1 MIIIPARL
9 KSTRL
14 PNKLL
19 LPLGDEP
26 IIIKVAKI
34 AKSID
39 RSIVATDSS
48 EIMEVCEKYG
58 IECMMTKAS
67 HTSGTDRC
75 AEVAEKLDI
84 PQNEVVINLQGDE
97 PFIESSVILG
107 LKKAMQ
113 HELDSNPNAFMASCF
128 KRINDLEANEHNLVK
143 VVLSLSNHA
152 LYFSRSKIP
161 YHREVESSLDSSYY
175 GHLGIYA
182 FSKKSLLEFCKLP
195 KSPLEEIEKLEQ
207 LRALWHNK
215 QIYMLGVESNS
226 IGIDSMEDYNLAL
239 SRI

>member
-1 MIIIPARL
+1 MIVIPARL

-14 PNKLL
+14 ENKLL

-26 IIIKVAKI
+26 IIIRVAKI
-34 AKSID
+34 AKNID
-39 RSIVATDSS
+39 RSIVATDSK
-48 EIMEVCEKYG
+48 EIADVCKKYD
-58 IECMMTKAS
+58 IEYMMTS
-67 HTSGTDRC
+67 PNHTSGTDRC
-75 AEVAEKLDI
+75 AEVVDKLDI
-84 PQNEVVINLQGDE
+84 APNEVVINLQGDE
-97 PFIESSVILG
+97 PFIESNVILE

-113 HELDSNPNAFMASCF
+113 LQLDSSSDTFMASCY
-128 KRINDLEANEHNLVK
+128 KLIDKKLAGDSNLVK
-143 VVLSLSNHA
+143 VVLNENNFA

-161 YHREVESSLDSSYY
+161 YYRESRESEVYY

-182 FSKKSLLEFCKLP
+182 FSKKSLLEFCNLA

-215 QIYMLGVESNS
+215 KIYMLKVDSNS
-226 IGIDSMEDYNLAL
+226 IGIDNIDDYNLAL